1 MSWVAVDEG
10 LPDHPKILALGS
22 DAPAGL
28 AMFVAALCWSGQHG
42 TDGIIPTTA
51 VHRLVPNLLDVEG
64 YDDSQRIA
72 RLLGHV
78 KLFDATDEGWCIPDW
93 TDYQRTKDER
103 DELRRKRQEAGRA
116 GGFAKAA
123 RAAGKRLANDE
134 SAASKSNSDSGK
146 RLANGWQTAGTG
158 PDLTLPD
165 LTGPKVFAPQSI
177 NTRVV
182 SSLAIVT
189 ELWERKAGRR
199 ATRDDVASITRW
211 LKTYGRGL
219 TEEAIGEA
227 QMQGHPGNN
236 DYIGGCLKKWR
247 AERERGKQ

>member
-1 MSWVAVDEG
+1 
-10 LPDHPKILALGS
+10 
-22 DAPAGL
+22 
-28 AMFVAALCWSGQHG
+28 MFVAALCWSGQHG

-51 VHRLVPNLLDVEG
+51 VPRLVPNLLDVEG
-64 YDDSQRIA
+64 HDDSQRVA
-72 RLLGHV
+72 RLLGEAE
-78 KLFDATDEGWCIPDW
+78 LFDVCDGGWCIPDW

-103 DELRRKRQEAGRA
+103 EELRRKRQEAGRA

-123 RAAGKRLANDE
+123 RAAGKRHETSGKPPL
-134 SAASKSNSDSGK
+134 DSGK
-146 RLANGWQTAGTG
+146 AVAFAKQTAGTR
-158 PDLTLPD
+158 PNRTLPD
-165 LTGPKVFAPQSI
+165 LTGQDLRPSPPQSI

-182 SSLAIVT
+182 SLLAIVT
-189 ELWERKAGRR
+189 ELWKRKAGRPP
-199 ATRDDVASITRW
+199 TRDDVASITRW